1 MKVLYISHAR
11 EESGYGRYCRAFL
24 KALKTTDLD
33 IASIAV
39 PLGKAN
45 SFVDETEKN
54 NISSPDIVI
63 QNVLPHLMSK
73 GNFKSVGTAILES
86 ADVKY
91 NYWHQHLQMLDQVIY
106 PHYPLGIFDNEIEI
120 PTAVDTDI
128 LKNIPKMEIDEING
142 TYKFYWIGELTKRK
156 NLSGLIKSY
165 LGAFC
170 HSDPVS
176 LVIKAHCSS
185 FNTEEARQQVNE
197 LIFNITNGMKLY
209 RDPKDYPRIV
219 VLTEFFKDDQILGL
233 HNYCDCFVSSSH
245 GESICYPMLDA
256 LKLNKNILSSQTFAT
271 ESYSKY
277 GKIHISFGDGLE
289 KCFGQV
295 DTFDFY
301 QTSLE
306 RYNSFNQDDFERQ
319 MKLIYEN
326 RPEQKNDVSDLSY
339 VNIGKKI
346 KELL

>member
-1 MKVLYISHAR
+1 MKVLYISHSR
-11 EESGYGRYCRAFL
+11 EESGYGRYCRDFL

-33 IASIAV
+33 IASIAI
-39 PLGKAN
+39 PLGKAT
-45 SFVDETEKN
+45 SFKDETEN
-54 NISSPDIVI
+54 NYISSPDLII
-63 QNVLPHLMSK
+63 QNILPHLISK
-73 GNFKSVGTAILES
+73 GRIKTVGTAILES

-120 PTAVDTDI
+120 PTAIDI
-128 LKNIPKMEIDEING
+128 SPTKNIPRMEIDEING

-165 LGAFC
+165 LNAFC
-170 HSDPVS
+170 YSDPVS
-176 LVIKAHCSS
+176 LIIKAHCSN
-185 FNTEEARQQVNE
+185 FDKDQAKHQIHET
-197 LIFNITNGMKLY
+197 IYTITNGMKLY
-209 RDPKDYPRIV
+209 RNPKDYPRIV
-219 VLTEFFKDDQILGL
+219 VLTDFFPEDQILGL

-277 GKIHISFGDGLE
+277 GKIHISFSDN
-289 KCFGQV
+289 KTRCFGQV

-306 RYNSFNQDDFERQ
+306 KYNDFNQDDFERQ
-319 MKLIYEN
+319 MKSIYEN